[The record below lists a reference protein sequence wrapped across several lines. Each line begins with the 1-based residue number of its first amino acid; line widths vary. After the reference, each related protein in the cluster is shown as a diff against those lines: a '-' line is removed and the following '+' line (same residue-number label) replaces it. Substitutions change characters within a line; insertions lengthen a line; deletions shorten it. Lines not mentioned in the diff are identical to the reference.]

1 MVNLNRIRE
10 DLRNQLETDSSL
22 HSVEVRADTLDE
34 ALADAAVQLETKV
47 ANLEYEIIERGS
59 NGFLGLAKKIWVV
72 RVYQNPDTVKKVI
85 AKQAD
90 MPESVHEELG
100 HTEEV
105 NRDGVFYIH
114 NFGSN
119 VYLKVVPPV
128 GSGSLVQLNDV
139 LLALKRPDIKSLDE
153 AAVATCVEKGTDGEY
168 AEVAIFDHNASAD
181 ATFVIEISPDEM
193 EASIIATSPYPQ
205 GAEISAEAITA
216 ALQTQGV
223 VVGVDTDKIAAF
235 VDSPVYNVPYVVAEG
250 VKPVD
255 GRDAYIAYNFETDR
269 SKLRVKEAANGQVN
283 FKELNLI
290 QNVVKG
296 QPLAQKMPA
305 ERGKNGKTLFGKFL
319 ESKNGKDIP
328 LPLGKNVS
336 VDIDGSTI
344 IADTN
349 GQVLLVGNKI
359 NVEPIMEVDGVSI
372 KTGNIKFLGT
382 VIVKGNV
389 DDGFEIKASGNI
401 EVYGTVGSCKLEAD
415 GDIIVSLGIMGRD
428 TGTITA
434 GKSLWAKFI
443 QNTSVE
449 VKEFVI
455 VTDSIV
461 NSHVIANR
469 KILLQGK
476 RAQII
481 GGHLFATE
489 EIVAKAIGSMGG
501 GSETILE
508 VGYDPLAKRQLD
520 QQVETQTVLVKELDE
535 VEVNIQTLEN
545 NKKIRRVLSQ
555 EKEESLLQ
563 LQTRKN
569 EILDEN
575 EKLTNSIHELQKYL
589 RDLKVIGRVSASGT
603 VYAGV
608 KIFVRDVK
616 DEIRTDVKNVT
627 FYYENGFVRRGKY
640 EAPNLEDVK
649 RVPDGY
655 STN

>member
-1 MVNLNRIRE
+1 MVNLNYIRE
-10 DLRNQLETDSSL
+10 DLKKQLEADKAL
-22 HSVEVRADTLDE
+22 HCVEVRADTLDE
-34 ALADAAVQLETKV
+34 ALADAAVQLGTKV
-47 ANLEYEIIERGS
+47 SNLEYEILEKGS
-59 NGFLGLAKKIWVV
+59 NGFLGLAKKIWTV
-72 RVYQNPDTVKKVI
+72 RVYQNPATVEHV
-85 AKQAD
+85 
-90 MPESVHEELG
+90 VHTDVANTAIEEDNFEQTAVL
-100 HTEEV
+100 
-105 NRDGVFYIH
+105 NKDGIFYIH
-114 NFGSN
+114 NFGSD
-119 VYLKVVPPV
+119 VYLKVIPPV
-128 GSGSLVQLNDV
+128 GNGAPVQANDV
-139 LLALKRPDIKSLDE
+139 LLALGRPDIKSLDE
-153 AAVATCVEKGTDGEY
+153 AAVRQFVGEGTDGQY
-168 AEVAIFDHNASAD
+168 KSVGIFDHNAAAD

-193 EASIIATSPYPQ
+193 EASIVATSPYPQ
-205 GAEISAEAITA
+205 GAEISAETVRA
-216 ALQTQGV
+216 ALQSQGV
-223 VVGVDTDKIAAF
+223 VAGVADDKITAF
-235 VDSPVYNVPYVVAEG
+235 VDNPVYNVPYVIAEG
-250 VKPVD
+250 IRPVD

-269 SKLRVKEAANGQVN
+269 TKLRVKEAANGQVN

-428 TGTITA
+428 TGVILA

-443 QNTSVE
+443 QNTTVE
-449 VKEFVI
+449 AKEFVI

-461 NSHVIANR
+461 NSNVIANR

-489 EIVAKAIGSMGG
+489 EIFAKAIGSTGG

-508 VGYDPLAKRQLD
+508 VGYDPIAKRNLD
-520 QQVETQTVLVKELDE
+520 QLVEKQTALVKELDE
-535 VEVNIQTLEN
+535 IEVNIQTLEN
-545 NKKIRRVLSQ
+545 NKKIRRSISQ
-555 EKEESLLQ
+555 EKEDSLQKLI
-563 LQTRKN
+563 TRKN

-575 EKLTNSIHELQKYL
+575 EKVTDSIHELQTHL
-589 RDLKVIGRVSASGT
+589 RELKVIGRVSVSGT
-603 VYAGV
+603 VYSGV
-608 KIFVRDVK
+608 KIFIRDVK

-640 EAPNLEDVK
+640 EAPNLEDMK